1 MCSSDFRSFKKALL
15 PALLLCLLVWL
26 PSVAAAQERVLEK
39 AYWTDTSG
47 VASFEQARAASY
59 TPYRDVL
66 SKGFSNH
73 VQWVRLKIAPLLV
86 EEGDAL
92 VLRLR
97 PVYVDQITL
106 FDPVL
111 LAQGIGPASVGDR
124 TPWESN
130 QFESL
135 NHNLL
140 IPGQANERYVWLRLQ
155 TTSTQLL
162 HAEALTP
169 REMLREEHT
178 LWLVYSAL
186 LALIMSFLLW
196 VLMAWLR
203 DRDPVNGVFVIRQT
217 VLLIY
222 TACFL
227 GYHRILLADWLSP
240 AVQDTL
246 YNWLVLFTTGLS
258 VAFECRFLMEYRL
271 TRGSRRLLRMLLAWS
286 LFAMA
291 LMLFGQTR
299 LSLQTNM
306 LLNGVAVI
314 CLLLVSLRLKR
325 PHVTHAYSAGYQL
338 PPAVVSVY
346 YVAVLLVLVLNVLPS
361 LGLLSG
367 TLYTVY
373 GVLLY
378 GVVSGF
384 FMTALLIVRSRKA
397 EALRLDTA
405 NRLNLSQQQLELET
419 QRRQDQS
426 QLISMLMHE
435 LKTPLAVID
444 LAVKTR
450 ERDDRTEAYVTRA
463 IDNMK
468 AILQRCVQTDRM
480 VESPFQPVMDTV
492 DLAQHL
498 RQSLIDT
505 GLPSHRLQAD
515 LPFEAP
521 VRTDLQCLQIIM
533 SNLLDNAIKFG
544 SPDRAIK
551 VTLDRIDSPHAFWRL
566 QVVNAPGQAGWPDA
580 DKVFGKYYR
589 HAAAQRISGTGLGL
603 YLCDGLARQVG
614 ATLRYCPTD
623 QHIVFELCLPI

>member
-1 MCSSDFRSFKKALL
+1 MTMSMFSLLQRAFLLALPGLLALL
-15 PALLLCLLVWL
+15 PGLSL
-26 PSVAAAQERVLEK
+26 AQERILEK
-39 AYWTDTSG
+39 AYWTDTTGS
-47 VASFEQARAASY
+47 AAFEQARGAPY

-66 SKGFSNH
+66 SKGFSSH
-73 VQWVRLKIAPLLV
+73 VQWVRLKIAPLPA

-97 PVYVDQITL
+97 PVYIDQVTL
-106 FDPVL
+106 FDPL
-111 LAQGIGPASVGDR
+111 LQAQGKAPASVGDR

-140 IPGQANERYVWLRLQ
+140 IPAQTLERYIWLRLQ

-186 LALIMSFLLW
+186 LGLIMSFLLW

-227 GYHRILLADWLSP
+227 GYHRILLADWMSSP
-240 AVQDTL
+240 AQDTL

-258 VAFECRFLMEYRL
+258 VAFEYRFLMEYRL
-271 TRGSRRLLRMLLAWS
+271 PRGSRWLLRLLLAWS
-286 LFAMA
+286 LVAMV
-291 LMLFGQTR
+291 LMLLGQTR
-299 LSLQTNM
+299 QSLQTNM
-306 LLNGVAVI
+306 VLNGVAVL
-314 CLLLVSLRLKR
+314 CLLLVSLRLQR
-325 PHVTHAYSAGYQL
+325 PQAAAPSTVSYQL
-338 PPAVVSVY
+338 PPPAVRGY
-346 YVAVLLVLVLNVLPS
+346 YVAVLLLLVLNVLPS

-397 EALRLDTA
+397 EALRQDTA
-405 NRLNLSQQQLELET
+405 NRLYLSQQQLELET
-419 QRRQDQS
+419 RRRQDQS
-426 QLISMLMHE
+426 QLINMLMHE
-435 LKTPLAVID
+435 LKTPLSVID

-450 ERDDRTEAYVTRA
+450 ERDERTEAYVTRA

-480 VESPFQPVMDTV
+480 VESPFHPAMESF
-492 DLAQHL
+492 DLIAHL
-498 RQSLIDT
+498 RQWLLDAR
-505 GLPSHRLQAD
+505 LPAEHLVLD
-515 LPFEAP
+515 LPDRAP
-521 VRTDLQCLQIIM
+521 VRTDVQCVQIIVG
-533 SNLLDNAIKFG
+533 NLLDNAVKFG
-544 SPDRAIK
+544 APGQAIR
-551 VTLDRIDSPHAFWRL
+551 VSVERDEHPVAAWRL
-566 QVVNAPGQAGWPDA
+566 QVANAPGQGGRPDVQ
-580 DKVFGKYYR
+580 KIFSKYYR

-603 YLCDGLARQVG
+603 YLCDGLARQIG
-614 ATLRYCPTD
+614 ATLAYRPTD
-623 QHIVFELCLPI
+623 THVVFELCLPI

>member
-1 MCSSDFRSFKKALL
+1 MPLPTFCSLQKALL
-15 PALLLCLLVWL
+15 LALLCLLAWL
-26 PSVAAAQERVLEK
+26 PGVAAAQQHILEK

-47 VASFEQARAASY
+47 SATFEQARAAVY
-59 TPYRDVL
+59 TPYSDVL
-66 SKGFSNH
+66 SKGFSRH
-73 VQWVRLKIAPLLV
+73 VQWVRLRIAPLPA
-86 EEGDAL
+86 EDGDAL

-97 PVYVDQITL
+97 PVYIDQVTL

-111 LAQGIGPASVGDR
+111 LAQGQAPASVGDR

-140 IPGQANERYVWLRLQ
+140 IPAQTLERYIWLRLQ
-155 TTSTQLL
+155 TNSTQLL

-227 GYHRILLADWLSP
+227 GYHRILLADWVTP
-240 AVQDTL
+240 AAQDTV

-258 VAFECRFLMEYRL
+258 VAFEYRFLMEYRMP
-271 TRGSRRLLRMLLAWS
+271 RASRWLLRALLVWS
-286 LFAMA
+286 LLAMA
-291 LMLFGQTR
+291 LMVLGQTR
-299 LSLQTNM
+299 QSLQTNM
-306 LLNGVAVI
+306 LLNGVAVL
-314 CLLLVSLRLKR
+314 CLLAVSLRLKR
-325 PHVTHAYSAGYQL
+325 PQASTAHGASYQL
-338 PPAVVSVY
+338 PPAVVCGY
-346 YVAVLLVLVLNVLPS
+346 YVAVLLLLVLNVLPS

-397 EALRLDTA
+397 EALRQDTA
-405 NRLNLSQQQLELET
+405 NRLYLSQQQLELET

-426 QLISMLMHE
+426 QLINMLMHE
-435 LKTPLAVID
+435 LKTPLSVID

-450 ERDDRTEAYVTRA
+450 ERDERTEAYVTRA

-480 VESPFQPVMDTV
+480 VESPFQPAMEAL
-492 DLAQHL
+492 DLTPHL
-498 RQSLIDT
+498 RQWLLDAR
-505 GLPSHRLQAD
+505 LPDQRLVLH
-515 LPFEAP
+515 LPDRAP
-521 VRTDLQCLQIIM
+521 LRTDVQCVQIIVG
-533 SNLLDNAIKFG
+533 NLLDNAIKFG
-544 SPDRAIK
+544 AADQAIEVRLERAEHP
-551 VTLDRIDSPHAFWRL
+551 TAAWRL
-566 QVVNAPGQAGWPDA
+566 QVANVPGPGGRPDA
-580 DKVFGKYYR
+580 QKIFSKYYR

-603 YLCDGLARQVG
+603 YLCDGLARQIG
-614 ATLRYCPTD
+614 ATLAYHPTD
-623 QHIVFELCLPI
+623 THVVFELCLPI